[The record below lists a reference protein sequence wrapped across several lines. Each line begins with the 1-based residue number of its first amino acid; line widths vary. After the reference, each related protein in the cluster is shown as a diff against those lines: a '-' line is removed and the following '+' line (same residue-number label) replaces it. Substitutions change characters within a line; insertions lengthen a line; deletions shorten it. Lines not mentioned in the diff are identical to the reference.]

1 MEQFIY
7 PGGSNKT
14 TIDFSKLVIHIGI
27 QGAPKSIYRINNG
40 SNIILGPS
48 GIFEMDL
55 EGRGSYITSLTIEE
69 DSNHRTIIDVKY
81 FEGGK

>member
-1 MEQFIY
+1 
-7 PGGSNKT
+7 
-14 TIDFSKLVIHIGI
+14 
-27 QGAPKSIYRINNG
+27 
-40 SNIILGPS
+40 
-48 GIFEMDL
+48 MDL